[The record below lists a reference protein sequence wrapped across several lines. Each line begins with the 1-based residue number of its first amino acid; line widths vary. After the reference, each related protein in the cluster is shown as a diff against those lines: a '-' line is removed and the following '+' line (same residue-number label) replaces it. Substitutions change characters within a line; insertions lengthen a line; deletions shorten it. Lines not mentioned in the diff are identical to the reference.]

1 MKKKWP
7 IGATHLPPAQIPS
20 QAFSQVRVRKG
31 LGEQSASIGVREG
44 GVVYKGR
51 ANVRGGSQKGVQ
63 SRGRLPGPEPLGAHS
78 CQLAAPSGSTPGCP
92 EIGLRLTRHPPQE
105 ASASSLSGFP
115 HLPGFRLSPF
125 CLLPP
130 RQNSIQ
136 TVSGGKGAQERQ
148 LGGCVQLLSGPLPEF
163 FSIPGTE
170 AHLAGEQ
177 SLAASGPT
185 APGGKPWV
193 LDINRP
199 EREKASCWGGTV
211 PCSYTRG
218 FPNPQDFRKKG
229 APPTDPP
236 CGAPRGHRTGGKLLI
251 M

>member
-1 MKKKWP
+1 M
-7 IGATHLPPAQIPS
+7 
-20 QAFSQVRVRKG
+20 
-31 LGEQSASIGVREG
+31 
-44 GVVYKGR
+44 
-51 ANVRGGSQKGVQ
+51 
-63 SRGRLPGPEPLGAHS
+63 
-78 CQLAAPSGSTPGCP
+78 
-92 EIGLRLTRHPPQE
+92 
-105 ASASSLSGFP
+105 
-115 HLPGFRLSPF
+115 
-125 CLLPP
+125 
-130 RQNSIQ
+130 
-136 TVSGGKGAQERQ
+136 SGGKGAQERQ

-199 EREKASCWGGTV
+199 EREKASCWGGAV

-229 APPTDPP
+229 APRPTHRAVLREAIAQEASFSLCKTTWLLPGSLASLLAILHP
-236 CGAPRGHRTGGKLLI
+236 VWEFQEHLRLSFCPTTHVQAQGIGHVPTCRGPVISRELCSET
-251 M
+251 